1 MAVKIALGAALAVI
15 FAITVLILLGI
26 LHGPLKSTDYLV
38 IGTLATLVCL
48 LVLFIVNLAM
58 DSKNDLLF
66 KRRK

>member
-15 FAITVLILLGI
+15 FAITVLILLGL
-26 LHGPLKSTDYLV
+26 LHGPRKSTDYMV

-48 LVLFIVNLAM
+48 FVLFLVNLAM
-58 DSKNDLLF
+58 ESQDGFFF

>member
-26 LHGPLKSTDYLV
+26 LHGPHKAADYMV

-48 LVLFIVNLAM
+48 LVLFIVNLAVE
-58 DSKNDLLF
+58 SHSDLFF